1 MSLCL
6 MRSST
11 HGSWTYTKTW
21 HTFATDLYR
30 ATTDIRLVQKTL
42 GHTDV
47 STMRLYTHLVD
58 DAGAYAMRTLRHREP
73 RSEAPAPLGAPG
85 PW

>member
-30 ATTDIRLVQKTL
+30 AATDIRLVQKTL

-47 STMRLYTHLVD
+47 STTMLYTHLSTTRWR
-58 DAGAYAMRTLRHREP
+58 MRCGPSGMGSPEVRRQ
-73 RSEAPAPLGAPG
+73 RPLGAPG